1 MVNNIIALAGNP
13 NAGKST
19 IFNAL
24 TGARQRVG
32 NWPGKTVEKKEGV
45 FSHNQIEM
53 TVVDLPGTYSLS
65 AYSLEEEIARDFLI
79 EEHPQVVVNVV
90 DASNLE
96 RNLYLTVQIRETG
109 LPLILVLN
117 MLDIATARN
126 ITIDTDRLTQLL
138 GVPVIPMVARN
149 DRGLDALKESLVSLV
164 QAYESS
170 SSSLPH
176 PSAAT
181 QSSASPTGETKRMP
195 EKGCCH

>member
-1 MVNNIIALAGNP
+1 MANNIIALAGNP

-96 RNLYLTVQIRETG
+96 RNLYLTVQILETG

-149 DRGLDALKESLVSLV
+149 DRGLDALKDSLVSLV

-170 SSSLPH
+170 SSSP
-176 PSAAT
+176 PDQPTAT
-181 QSSASPTGETKRMP
+181 QSSASPNGKTKRMP
-195 EKGCCH
+195 GKGCCH

>member
-1 MVNNIIALAGNP
+1 MVNTIIALAGNP

-79 EEHPQVVVNVV
+79 EEHPQAVVNVV

-96 RNLYLTVQIRETG
+96 RNLYLTVQILETG

-117 MLDIATARN
+117 MLDIATAHT
-126 ITIDTDRLTQLL
+126 ITIDTDRLAQLL

-149 DRGLDALKESLVSLV
+149 DRGLDALKETLVALV
-164 QAYESS
+164 QACEAA
-170 SSSLPH
+170 SLSPPH
-176 PSAAT
+176 PPAAT
-181 QSSASPTGETKRMP
+181 QSSDSPNGKTKRTP
-195 EKGCCH
+195 GKGCCH